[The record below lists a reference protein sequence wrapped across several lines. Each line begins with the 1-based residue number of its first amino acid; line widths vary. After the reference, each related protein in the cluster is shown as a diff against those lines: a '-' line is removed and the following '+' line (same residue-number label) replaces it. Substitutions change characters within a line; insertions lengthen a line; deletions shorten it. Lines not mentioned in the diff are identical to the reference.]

1 MRPKMELI
9 RLVYTDKGTP
19 GVLKLNGEFVCYT
32 LERPWLNN
40 EQNVSCIPEGNY
52 KGRFQASGSFPDM
65 RMYFQDIPD
74 RSSVMFHWGNY
85 VHNSKGC
92 PLLGESVNTSGDMFI
107 ANTKSTV
114 LKVEQL
120 VGGMLAGYRRGAW
133 DIHVTSL

>member
-1 MRPKMELI
+1 M
-9 RLVYTDKGTP
+9 
-19 GVLKLNGEFVCYT
+19 GEFVCYT

-65 RMYFQDIPD
+65 RMYFQDIPG
-74 RSSVMFHWGNY
+74 RSKVMFHWGNY
-85 VHNSKGC
+85 VHRTLRDAHCSVS
-92 PLLGESVNTSGDMFI
+92 LLIPAAICLLLTR
-107 ANTKSTV
+107 KSTV